1 MVRIGGVTAEDAPRQ
16 TPSADMADSTASPP
30 DSAEDD
36 ESDLEN
42 EPPDESVLLGAEG
55 VEQEL
60 LAELARAE
68 AELSD
73 PNAPDYDPDA
83 EGAQV

>member
-1 MVRIGGVTAEDAPRQ
+1 MVPDETTPTDAGD
-16 TPSADMADSTASPP
+16 AD
-30 DSAEDD
+30 ED

-42 EPPDESVLLGAEG
+42 EPPDESTLLGVPG
-55 VEQEL
+55 VEEEV

-73 PNAPDYDPDA
+73 PNAPDEPAD
-83 EGAQV
+83 EKGAQV

>member
-1 MVRIGGVTAEDAPRQ
+1 MTPDNAADTA
-16 TPSADMADSTASPP
+16 
-30 DSAEDD
+30 AED

-42 EPPDESVLLGAEG
+42 EPPDESTLLGATG
-55 VEQEL
+55 VEEEV

-73 PNAPDYDPDA
+73 PNAPDEPED
-83 EGAQV
+83 EKGAQV

>member
-1 MVRIGGVTAEDAPRQ
+1 MTPDDAGDTAE
-16 TPSADMADSTASPP
+16 
-30 DSAEDD
+30 ED

-42 EPPDESVLLGAEG
+42 EPPDESTLLGATG
-55 VEQEL
+55 VEEEV

-73 PNAPDYDPDA
+73 PNAPDEPAD
-83 EGAQV
+83 EKGAQV

>member
-1 MVRIGGVTAEDAPRQ
+1 MT
-16 TPSADMADSTASPP
+16 PP
-30 DSAEDD
+30 DDAGTAGED
-36 ESDLEN
+36 EPDLEN
-42 EPPDESVLLGAEG
+42 EPPDESTLLGATG
-55 VEQEL
+55 VEEEV

-73 PNAPDYDPDA
+73 PNAPDEPADG

>member
-1 MVRIGGVTAEDAPRQ
+1 MVPDETAPTDAVD
-16 TPSADMADSTASPP
+16 AD
-30 DSAEDD
+30 ED

-42 EPPDESVLLGAEG
+42 EPPDESTLLGVPG
-55 VEQEL
+55 VEEEV

-73 PNAPDYDPDA
+73 PNAPDEPPD
-83 EGAQV
+83 EKGAQV

>member
-1 MVRIGGVTAEDAPRQ
+1 MVPDETPPADNADTADEDEPN
-16 TPSADMADSTASPP
+16 
-30 DSAEDD
+30 
-36 ESDLEN
+36 LEN
-42 EPPDESVLLGAEG
+42 EPPDESTLLGTTG
-55 VEQEL
+55 VEEEV

-73 PNAPDYDPDA
+73 PNAPDEPDDE

>member
-1 MVRIGGVTAEDAPRQ
+1 MPDETTAAD
-16 TPSADMADSTASPP
+16 SADSDPATAP
-30 DSAEDD
+30 DED

-42 EPPDESVLLGAEG
+42 EPPDESVLLGATG
-55 VEQEL
+55 VEEEV

-68 AELSD
+68 GQLSD
-73 PNAPDYDPDA
+73 PNAPDDPDE

>member
-1 MVRIGGVTAEDAPRQ
+1 MPEET
-16 TPSADMADSTASPP
+16 TPSDDPDIAD
-30 DSAEDD
+30 ED

-42 EPPDESVLLGAEG
+42 EPPDESTLLGVPG
-55 VEQEL
+55 VEEEV

-73 PNAPDYDPDA
+73 PNAPDEPAD
-83 EGAQV
+83 EKGAQV

>member
-1 MVRIGGVTAEDAPRQ
+1 MTPEDDAGTADE
-16 TPSADMADSTASPP
+16 
-30 DSAEDD
+30 D

-42 EPPDESVLLGAEG
+42 EPPDESTLLGATG
-55 VEQEL
+55 VEAEV

-73 PNAPDYDPDA
+73 PNAPDEPPD
-83 EGAQV
+83 ETGAQV

>member
-1 MVRIGGVTAEDAPRQ
+1 MVPDETTPRHDA
-16 TPSADMADSTASPP
+16 AD
-30 DSAEDD
+30 ED

-42 EPPDESVLLGAEG
+42 EPPDESTLLGASGIEEE
-55 VEQEL
+55 V

-73 PNAPDYDPDA
+73 PNAPDEPAD
-83 EGAQV
+83 ETGAQV